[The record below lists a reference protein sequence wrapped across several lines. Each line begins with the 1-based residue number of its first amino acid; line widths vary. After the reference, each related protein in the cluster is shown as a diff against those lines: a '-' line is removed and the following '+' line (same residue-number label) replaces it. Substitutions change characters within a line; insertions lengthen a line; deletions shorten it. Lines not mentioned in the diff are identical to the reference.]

1 MSSPPP
7 RHFYTGLV
15 AATYRYLRSAKVD
28 PGPYERFVR
37 RVGEP
42 ALELGCGDG
51 DPLLDLV
58 ASGLDVEGL
67 DASSDM
73 LERCRRAAGQRGLDV
88 TLHLAGMEDMDLG
101 RRYRSIYLAGATF
114 NLLVDDATAGAAL
127 GRIAAH
133 LEAGGVA
140 LVPLTIPTPTPPT
153 ILGEYREHVT
163 EDGATMRLAVVAEE
177 RDEARRVQVAHL
189 RYELAHGTDVVEST
203 ERSWVLHW
211 HTQPDFHAL
220 ADAAGLS
227 VLAVLDPDGGPATP
241 DATTFVFL
249 LTPA

>member
-15 AATYRYLRSAKVD
+15 AATYRYLRSASID
-28 PGPYERFVR
+28 PAPYERFVR

-51 DPLLDLV
+51 DPLLNLC
-58 ASGLDVEGL
+58 ARGLDVEGL

-73 LERCRRAAGQRGLDV
+73 LDRCRRAAERRGLDV
-88 TLHLAGMEDMDLG
+88 TLHLAAMEDMDLG

-114 NLLVDDATAGAAL
+114 NLLVDDITAGAAL
-127 GRIAAH
+127 ARIAAH
-133 LEAGGVA
+133 LQPGGVA
-140 LVPLTIPTPTPPT
+140 LIPLTIPMPTPPT
-153 ILGEYREHVT
+153 ALGDAHEHVT
-163 EDGATMRLAVVAEE
+163 ADGVTMRFAVIAEE
-177 RDEARRVQVAHL
+177 RDETTQVQVAHL
-189 RYELAHGTDVVEST
+189 RYELVHDGNVVEST

-211 HTQPDFHAL
+211 HTQTDFRAL
-220 ADAAGLS
+220 AQAAGLS
-227 VLAVLDPDGGPATP
+227 VLAVRDPDGGPAGP

>member
-1 MSSPPP
+1 MPPP
-7 RHFYTGLV
+7 V
-15 AATYRYLRSAKVD
+15 
-28 PGPYERFVR
+28 PP
-37 RVGEP
+37 
-42 ALELGCGDG
+42 
-51 DPLLDLV
+51 
-58 ASGLDVEGL
+58 
-67 DASSDM
+67 
-73 LERCRRAAGQRGLDV
+73 
-88 TLHLAGMEDMDLG
+88 
-101 RRYRSIYLAGATF
+101 
-114 NLLVDDATAGAAL
+114 L

-163 EDGATMRLAVVAEE
+163 EDGAKMRLAVVAEE

-227 VLAVLDPDGGPATP
+227 VLAVLDPDGGPARP